1 MVNLQLCGEVSEQV
15 FNNWLKVRISTEW
28 ANIWLTGSGPYS
40 YDKGVMWL
48 FNQKQDAATGNSK
61 TQTDLSTQSFD
72 LLRAIDAESIIVTSS
87 DQVIYY
93 SDQIVTFNLI
103 KDERIQNKELSNLVR
118 AVRRSGQQ
126 QDATIELPRG
136 PIGAGTH
143 DLLVRVTSIGDAGLI
158 AILIFDDSE
167 MRRLDSIRRD
177 FVANI
182 SHELKTPIGALSILS
197 EAVLDASND
206 PEAIAKFA
214 SRMQAEAK
222 RLSDLVQEIINLSR
236 LQDDDPLKNGKPVN
250 LVDVITEAVDQS
262 RLNAEK
268 RKITLVFEQIDEAVV
283 NGDRN
288 QLTMAINNLIE
299 NAINYSPDATRVA
312 ITLKVSDQIA
322 EIAVSDQGIGIP
334 EKDLERIFER
344 FYRVDPARSRL
355 TGGTGLG
362 LSIVKHIATN
372 HGGDVSL
379 WSVEGAGSTFTI
391 RFPLA
396 DTFLTSEKSSM
407 EGK

>member
-1 MVNLQLCGEVSEQV
+1 
-15 FNNWLKVRISTEW
+15 
-28 ANIWLTGSGPYS
+28 
-40 YDKGVMWL
+40 
-48 FNQKQDAATGNSK
+48 
-61 TQTDLSTQSFD
+61 
-72 LLRAIDAESIIVTSS
+72 
-87 DQVIYY
+87 
-93 SDQIVTFNLI
+93 
-103 KDERIQNKELSNLVR
+103 
-118 AVRRSGQQ
+118 
-126 QDATIELPRG
+126 
-136 PIGAGTH
+136 
-143 DLLVRVTSIGDAGLI
+143 
-158 AILIFDDSE
+158 

-250 LVDVITEAVDQS
+250 LVEVITEAVDQS

-268 RKITLVFEQIDEAVV
+268 RKITLVFEQLDEAVV

-288 QLTMAINNLIE
+288 QLTMAVNNLIE

-396 DTFLTSEKSSM
+396 DTFLTSEKPSM

>member
-1 MVNLQLCGEVSEQV
+1 
-15 FNNWLKVRISTEW
+15 
-28 ANIWLTGSGPYS
+28 
-40 YDKGVMWL
+40 
-48 FNQKQDAATGNSK
+48 
-61 TQTDLSTQSFD
+61 
-72 LLRAIDAESIIVTSS
+72 
-87 DQVIYY
+87 
-93 SDQIVTFNLI
+93 
-103 KDERIQNKELSNLVR
+103 
-118 AVRRSGQQ
+118 
-126 QDATIELPRG
+126 
-136 PIGAGTH
+136 
-143 DLLVRVTSIGDAGLI
+143 
-158 AILIFDDSE
+158 

-206 PEAIAKFA
+206 PPAIVKFA
-214 SRMQAEAK
+214 SRMQSEAK
-222 RLSDLVQEIINLSR
+222 RLSNLVQEIINLSR
-236 LQDDDPLKNGKPVN
+236 LQDDDPLKNGKA
-250 LVDVITEAVDQS
+250 VDINEVISEAVDQS

-268 RKITLVFEQIDEAVV
+268 RKITLVHEEVDNIVI

-288 QLTMAINNLIE
+288 QVTMAINNLIE

-312 ITLKVSDQIA
+312 ITSKVVDGIV

-391 RFPLA
+391 RFPLSSN
-396 DTFLTSEKSSM
+396 TLTAERPNM
-407 EGK
+407 EGNK